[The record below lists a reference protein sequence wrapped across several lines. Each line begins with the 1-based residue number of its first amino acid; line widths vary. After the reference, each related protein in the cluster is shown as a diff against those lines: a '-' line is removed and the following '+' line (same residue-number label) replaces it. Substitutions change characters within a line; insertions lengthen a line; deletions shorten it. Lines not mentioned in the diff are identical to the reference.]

1 MGMDLKIESMCWA
14 IARTRSGRHVA
25 CGNLENRAAVLT
37 GVKRAR
43 FELALTKEASRHAQ
57 REPAE
62 DPGIDVPVV
71 LAENQLS
78 VQWWGPRRGVD
89 GITMIAFD
97 AAHQAVHY
105 PPDRRFRIWIQPS
118 ILIGAACAIL
128 ALIAAAWIEVA
139 VAGMP
144 AVPAIPQI
152 YPNDFAGPHGF
163 PAWVRYCHFFNFLFV
178 AILIRSGLSILMDHP
193 RLYFNDGCT
202 PGSEWIRFTPLKV
215 PRDRIWT
222 AKDDARYI
230 SPLVGTPGYR
240 HTIGLARVWHF
251 IDVHGFIGTGIVF
264 IVMLFT
270 TEQWKRIVPTS
281 PLVLVQAWNTF
292 VHYAT
297 FHLPPEPNGFYGY
310 NALQQVAYF
319 PVVFVFG
326 LLAVGTRNPMFPAV
340 VNRFPWYARIFG
352 GRQSARSIHF
362 LTMFGFLAFLI
373 VHVTL
378 IVMTGFARNM
388 NHIVMGT
395 DDQNPAGMYLGFIG
409 IGVVVLSWI
418 VAHYISWNHPRGGQ
432 HALKSVT
439 YPMQVLTLNRLL
451 PQQRYTEEEIS
462 PYFWPNGKMPL
473 RDDWKHMAESGF
485 DSFRLKVGGLVNNP
499 VELSIADLERLGEI
513 EHITMHH
520 CIQGWSG
527 IAKWGGIPMQK
538 LIDLVQPKGEAKVV
552 AFFSFGEALYG
563 GPYYDTQSLENVQKP
578 QCLLASRMNG
588 QPLSEVYGAPLRLR
602 VENQLGYKMVKWIER
617 IEFIASEKSLG
628 KGEGGKNED
637 DEYFDLL
644 PNI

>member
-1 MGMDLKIESMCWA
+1 M
-14 IARTRSGRHVA
+14 
-25 CGNLENRAAVLT
+25 
-37 GVKRAR
+37 
-43 FELALTKEASRHAQ
+43 
-57 REPAE
+57 
-62 DPGIDVPVV
+62 
-71 LAENQLS
+71 
-78 VQWWGPRRGVD
+78 
-89 GITMIAFD
+89 
-97 AAHQAVHY
+97 
-105 PPDRRFRIWIQPS
+105 RIV
-118 ILIGAACAIL
+118 

-139 VAGMP
+139 VTGMP
-144 AVPAIPQI
+144 PVPAVPQI
-152 YPNDFAGPHGF
+152 YPNNFAGPHGF
-163 PAWVRYCHFFNFLFV
+163 PVWVRYCHFFNFLFV
-178 AILIRSGLSILMDHP
+178 MILIRSGLSILMDHP

-251 IDVHGFIGTGIVF
+251 IDVHGFIATGIVF

-281 PLVLVQAWNTF
+281 PLVLLQAWNTF

-310 NALQQVAYF
+310 NALQQIAYF
-319 PVVFVFG
+319 TVVFVFG
-326 LLAVGTRNPMFPAV
+326 PLAIATGIAMSPAV

-362 LTMFGFLAFLI
+362 LTMFSFLAFLV

-395 DDQNPAGMYLGFIG
+395 DDQNPVGMYLGFVG

-418 VAHYISWNHPRGGQ
+418 VAHYISWNHPRGVQ

-439 YPMQVLTLNRLL
+439 YPMQLLTLNRLL
-451 PQQRYTEEEIS
+451 PQQRYTEDEIS
-462 PYFWPNGKMPL
+462 PYFWPNGKMPI
-473 RDDWKHMAESGF
+473 RDDWKHLAESGF

-499 VELSIADLERLGEI
+499 VELSIADLERLGEV
-513 EHITMHH
+513 EHVTMHH

-538 LIDLVQPKGEAKVV
+538 LIDLVQPKAEAKVV

-588 QPLSEVYGAPLRLR
+588 QPLPEVYGAPLRLR